1 MITKQ
6 MDEGD
11 SIIRRKRARFSRT
24 EILRIVKEVESGIAR
39 SVIVNKYNTARST
52 IADWMRDYG
61 SVKYH
66 AEKQRQRSEAERT
79 SVLRA
84 LADKRMTMREA
95 MVAFRVSSSAIKDWQ
110 RQYKREKGELAS
122 VMGIKKSSKKKH
134 EVQGSEQE
142 KTLQKAL
149 DEAQL
154 KIQALNTLI
163 DVAEDKFKIEIR
175 KKAGAKRSSE

>member
-1 MITKQ
+1 
-6 MDEGD
+6 
-11 SIIRRKRARFSRT
+11 
-24 EILRIVKEVESGIAR
+24 
-39 SVIVNKYNTARST
+39 
-52 IADWMRDYG
+52 
-61 SVKYH
+61 
-66 AEKQRQRSEAERT
+66 
-79 SVLRA
+79 
-84 LADKRMTMREA
+84 MREA